1 MASITT
7 AQASRAAD
15 AVTARANSGSLRIY
29 SGTPPANAAAA
40 LAGNTLLASLP
51 LGATAFAAASAGVAT
66 ANAITAD
73 ASADATGT
81 ATFYRVMETDGTTVV
96 FQGTVGTSGAELNLN
111 TVSIIA
117 GGNVA
122 VTSLTYTQ
130 ATT

>member
-15 AVTARANSGSLRIY
+15 AVCARANNGSLRIY
-29 SGTPPANAAAA
+29 DGTPPANAGTA
-40 LAGNTLLASLP
+40 LSSNTLLANLAM
-51 LGATAFAAASAGVAT
+51 GATAFGAASAGVAT
-66 ANAITAD
+66 ANAISDDT
-73 ASADATGT
+73 SADATGT
-81 ATFYRVMETDGTTVV
+81 ATFFRVMETDGTTVV

-117 GGNVA
+117 GGEVS
-122 VTSLTYTQ
+122 VSSLTYTQ